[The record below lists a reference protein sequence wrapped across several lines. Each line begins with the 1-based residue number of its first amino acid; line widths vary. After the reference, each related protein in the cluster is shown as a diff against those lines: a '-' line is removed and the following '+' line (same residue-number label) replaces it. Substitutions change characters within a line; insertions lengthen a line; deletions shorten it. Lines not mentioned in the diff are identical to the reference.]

1 MQQPKAQCRFAL
13 SKEYHRKIMI
23 QIICHV
29 PTRSV
34 GRLPIGFR
42 VIGGFVLSTLKPAVV
57 SKCIYIY
64 ISTSG
69 AFCMYK
75 MFQWHLLNVYQV
87 DRAQGSFC
95 VCAQPMRDD
104 DTTSPFLTDWV
115 HTQMIPGH
123 HVERR
128 STLECIHYLSQQTWY
143 FHILF
148 THSLQGCSYWH

>member
-1 MQQPKAQCRFAL
+1 MDATTK
-13 SKEYHRKIMI
+13 STV
-23 QIICHV
+23 QICTVKRVSPENHDTNHMPCSNEMRRSV
-29 PTRSV
+29 THWFPCYRWVCPFNTETRS
-34 GRLPIGFR
+34 R
-42 VIGGFVLSTLKPAVV
+42 
-57 SKCIYIY
+57 IYIY

-69 AFCMYK
+69 AFCMYE